1 MIANITTIMYILS
14 VFDESINNGNL
25 QKSTAISRTDD
36 ENTEFN
42 SPTKWTI

>member
-14 VFDESINNGNL
+14 VSDESINNGIL
-25 QKSTAISRTDD
+25 WKSSCTDD

-42 SPTKWTI
+42 LPTKWTI